1 MQDARLYAFPSSL
14 AGYFSPWMGQQF
26 NLIDDITHLGGRG
39 AQNFF
44 FFRSCFLISKMMAA
58 NPQFTDL
65 PSRCSVLVETL

>member
-44 FFRSCFLISKMMAA
+44 FFQKLLSNFKNDGCKPAVYRL
-58 NPQFTDL
+58 
-65 PSRCSVLVETL
+65 TL